1 MGWIAMP
8 TYYTDEIIET
18 IKSEYPYSDN
28 DELAKKLGI
37 SESALRTKASRLGL
51 KKNQEYMDK
60 VYKKMQEYRKIK
72 QDDNYKDY
80 KMTDVERNI
89 IIGSLIGDGT
99 LSIYGR
105 SKNACYR
112 ENTGTSQ
119 IDYRKWKA
127 EKLKNLDFKANK
139 YGAIYSPSHP
149 IYTELYELFYP
160 NGEKILTEEN
170 LKLLDHPIG
179 LACLFMDDGSL
190 IIDSFRKRNK
200 ISLFPRIYFYT
211 QSFSFDENLLLKQHL
226 ENTFNIHFNLK
237 NWKDGKKSILE
248 ISKRDELN
256 LFIEIVKPYVEK
268 IECMEYKINIES
280 KMKEIKKRYVK
291 KFPNKEVILS
301 SIYIE
306 DNSYSSED
314 EFKIIEMYKQGYP
327 YTKIANTLN
336 RTYYGL
342 YDKVRR
348 MKNEGKI

>member
-1 MGWIAMP
+1 MA

-51 KKNQEYMDK
+51 KKNQEYMDNI
-60 VYKKMQEYRKIK
+60 YKKMQKYRKIK
-72 QDDNYKDY
+72 QNDGYKNYE
-80 KMTDVERNI
+80 MTNIEKNI

-99 LSIYGR
+99 LSLYGR

-127 EKLKNLDFKANK
+127 EKLKNLGFKINK

-149 IYTELYELFYP
+149 IYTEFYKLFYR
-160 NGEKILTEEN
+160 NGKKILTENN
-170 LKLLDHPIG
+170 LKLLNHPIG

-248 ISKRDELN
+248 ISKRDELIS
-256 LFIEIVKPYVEK
+256 FIEIVKPYVEK
-268 IECMEYKINIES
+268 TECMEYKINIES

-314 EFKIIEMYKQGYP
+314 ESKIIEMYKQGYP
-327 YTKIANTLN
+327 YTKIANTLS

>member
-1 MGWIAMP
+1 MA
-8 TYYTDEIIET
+8 TYYTDEMIKT
-18 IKSEYPYSDN
+18 IKNEYPYSDN

-60 VYKKMQEYRKIK
+60 VYKKMQKYRKLK
-72 QDDNYKDY
+72 QNDIYKNY
-80 KMTDVERNI
+80 KMTDIERNI
-89 IIGSLIGDGT
+89 IIGSLVGDGT

-119 IDYRKWKA
+119 IDYRKWKV
-127 EKLKNLDFKANK
+127 EKLKNLDFKTNK

-149 IYTELYELFYP
+149 IYTEIYELFYP

-170 LKLLDHPIG
+170 LKILDHPIG

-190 IIDSFRKRNK
+190 IIDSFRKKNN
-200 ISLFPRIYFYT
+200 IYLFPRIYFYT
-211 QSFSFDENLLLKQHL
+211 QSFSFEENLLLKQHL
-226 ENTFNIHFNLK
+226 ENTFNVHFNLK
-237 NWKDGKKSILE
+237 NWKDGKKAILE
-248 ISKRDELN
+248 ISKRDDLN
-256 LFIEIVKPYVEK
+256 SFIEIVKPYVEK
-268 IECMEYKINIES
+268 IECMKYKVDIEN
-280 KMKEIKKRYVK
+280 KTKETKKRYIA
-291 KFPNKEVILS
+291 KFPDKKIILS
-301 SIYIE
+301 SINIE
-306 DNSYSSED
+306 NNSYSSED
-314 EFKIIEMYKQGYP
+314 ESKIIKMYKQGYP
-327 YTKIANTLN
+327 YTKIANALN